1 MKRKYLMLLLLLI
14 PFTTGCSAS
23 KSSQIEAIVRASL
36 ARLAST
42 PGKSASE
49 GYTNELKG
57 NDGIASR
64 PWGRFIWAEYDKM
77 YHAGLRGK
85 NIGYE
90 LKGYLPTDP
99 HYAFFASPNFS
110 ISDNGDVLCQFV
122 PFDVYTTGIEGRF
135 VKDDDTKGNEFLELE
150 SNISFNLDGVSYSG
164 SGYLVNDLDGYF
176 AVDDEYVPY
185 AKSEEKMPDIFPYIV

>member
-36 ARLAST
+36 ARLANT
-42 PGKSASE
+42 PDKSATE
-49 GYTNELKG
+49 KNVGDN
-57 NDGIASR
+57 GIASYT
-64 PWGRFIWAEYDKM
+64 WGIFIQDSDKM
-77 YHAGLRGK
+77 YRAGLRGK
-85 NIGYE
+85 NIGYD

-122 PFDVYTTGIEGRF
+122 PFDVYTTGIDGRF
-135 VKDDDTKGNEFLELE
+135 FKDDDTKGNEFLELE

-176 AVDDEYVPY
+176 AVGDEYVPY

>member
-1 MKRKYLMLLLLLI
+1 MKRKYLMLLI

-49 GYTNELKG
+49 GYTNKLKG

-90 LKGYLPTDP
+90 LKGYLPTD
-99 HYAFFASPNFS
+99 AFFASPNFS
-110 ISDNGDVLCQFV
+110 ISDNGDVLC
-122 PFDVYTTGIEGRF
+122 R
-135 VKDDDTKGNEFLELE
+135 
-150 SNISFNLDGVSYSG
+150 S
-164 SGYLVNDLDGYF
+164 
-176 AVDDEYVPY
+176 
-185 AKSEEKMPDIFPYIV
+185 MYIPRK

>member
-14 PFTTGCSAS
+14 PLTTGCSAS

-36 ARLAST
+36 ARLANT
-42 PGKSASE
+42 PDKSATE
-49 GYTNELKG
+49 KYVGD
-57 NDGIASR
+57 DGMASY
-64 PWGRFIWAEYDKM
+64 PWGIFVRDSDKM
-77 YHAGLRGK
+77 YRAGLRGK
-85 NIGYE
+85 NIGYD

-99 HYAFFASPNFS
+99 HYAFFASPSFS
-110 ISDNGDVLCQFV
+110 ISGNGDVLCQFV
-122 PFDVYTTGIEGRF
+122 PFDVYTTGIDGRF
-135 VKDDDTKGNEFLELE
+135 YKDDDTKGNEFLELE

-176 AVDDEYVPY
+176 AVDVEYVPY